1 MYNNDDYD
9 GNNTTRKDLIMNGMY
24 ILKDLVEADYKEID
38 YIVKDL
44 LEPGAYLLSGA
55 PKCGKTI
62 LATQIAVAVASGE
75 TIFNRKVNKGIVVYC
90 GFEDTRQSFS
100 KRCVNINSI
109 SSNDFEENIIYYPER
124 NYINSIFDDIK
135 SQVDDFSKVKLVI
148 IDTFQL
154 LKDCDDRVYSYNSD
168 YDIIEPIDKLAIEN
182 NICILL
188 LHHNRKQK
196 SKDPFEQI
204 SGTTG
209 LTAGCEGMLLLE
221 KSIENSEGEL
231 HIRGRHQRE
240 NKLILLLRE
249 QKWEYCSEEKPND
262 DFTPSPLVQAV
273 IDMFA
278 NGNTSWYGSA
288 TELKKALNFDL
299 SENALSRR
307 LNSSKDILQKVGNIE
322 FSRGRTAEGRWLK
335 LQKIKNCEDSANND
349 KSCGIENNNAIEYK
363 EENAI
368 E

>member
-1 MYNNDDYD
+1 M
-9 GNNTTRKDLIMNGMY
+9 
-24 ILKDLVEADYKEID
+24 
-38 YIVKDL
+38 
-44 LEPGAYLLSGA
+44 
-55 PKCGKTI
+55 
-62 LATQIAVAVASGE
+62 
-75 TIFNRKVNKGIVVYC
+75 
-90 GFEDTRQSFS
+90 
-100 KRCVNINSI
+100 
-109 SSNDFEENIIYYPER
+109 
-124 NYINSIFDDIK
+124 
-135 SQVDDFSKVKLVI
+135 
-148 IDTFQL
+148 
-154 LKDCDDRVYSYNSD
+154 KDCDDRVYSYNSD

-196 SKDPFEQI
+196 SKDLFEQI

-221 KSIENSEGEL
+221 KGIENSEGEL

-278 NGNTSWYGSA
+278 NGNTSWKGTA
-288 TELKKALNFDL
+288 KELKEILNFDL

-322 FSRGRTAEGRWLK
+322 FSRGRTAEGRWIR
-335 LQKIKNCEDSANND
+335 LQKIENCEDSANND
-349 KSCGIENNNAIEYK
+349 ESE
-363 EENAI
+363 
-368 E
+368 

>member
-1 MYNNDDYD
+1 M
-9 GNNTTRKDLIMNGMY
+9 K
-24 ILKDLVEADYKEID
+24 
-38 YIVKDL
+38 
-44 LEPGAYLLSGA
+44 
-55 PKCGKTI
+55 
-62 LATQIAVAVASGE
+62 
-75 TIFNRKVNKGIVVYC
+75 
-90 GFEDTRQSFS
+90 
-100 KRCVNINSI
+100 
-109 SSNDFEENIIYYPER
+109 
-124 NYINSIFDDIK
+124 
-135 SQVDDFSKVKLVI
+135 
-148 IDTFQL
+148 
-154 LKDCDDRVYSYNSD
+154 
-168 YDIIEPIDKLAIEN
+168 
-182 NICILL
+182 
-188 LHHNRKQK
+188 
-196 SKDPFEQI
+196 
-204 SGTTG
+204 
-209 LTAGCEGMLLLE
+209 

-278 NGNTSWYGSA
+278 NGNTSWKGTA
-288 TELKKALNFDL
+288 KDLKEILNFDL

-349 KSCGIENNNAIEYK
+349 KNSGIENNNAIEYK